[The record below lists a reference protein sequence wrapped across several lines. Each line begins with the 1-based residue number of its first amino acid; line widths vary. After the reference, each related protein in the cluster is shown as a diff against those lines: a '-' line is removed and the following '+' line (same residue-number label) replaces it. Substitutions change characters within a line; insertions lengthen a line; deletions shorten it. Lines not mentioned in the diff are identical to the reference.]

1 MVRILIPFDAAPVV
15 AALSML
21 LMTLVAGAAEPHHG
35 IAMYGEPKYGP
46 GFEHFE
52 YVNPNA
58 PKGGEARLDALGSF
72 DTLNPFTI
80 KGRPATGLGFVFETL
95 ATGSDDEP
103 FSYYGLIAETIEV
116 PQDRS
121 YVLFTLRP
129 EARFHDGSP
138 ITAEDVIFSFHLLI
152 EKGAPLYRFY
162 YANVAKAEALDE
174 RRVKFTFSSGSN
186 RELPLIM
193 GQLPVLSK
201 DYWQDR
207 DFEATTLDV
216 PVGSGPY
223 RIERFETG
231 RHIVYQRDPEYW
243 GKDLPLNRGFYNFDR
258 IRYDYFRDATVA
270 LEAFKAGAYDIRRE
284 NSAKQW
290 ATGYA
295 SPALEQGLIKKLEIP
310 HQRPAP
316 MQGFVYNLRRSM
328 FQDARVREALAYA
341 FDFQW
346 SNRNLFYNQYTRT
359 RSYFGNSELE
369 AEGLPDAQELHVLE
383 SLREQL
389 PERVFTQ
396 AYQPP
401 SSDGSGGLRNNL
413 RQALGLLQ
421 EAGWRFQDRK
431 LVDGQGR
438 PFEFEIILAQP
449 TMERVALPFVQNLER
464 LGITATVR
472 VVDTAQY
479 QNRLND
485 YDFDM
490 IVDRWLQSDSPGNEQ
505 REFWGS
511 AAADTPGGRNTPGIK
526 NPAVDQLIESLIAAP
541 TREDLVA
548 RVRALDRVLQ
558 WNFYVIPHFYLP
570 YDRVAVWDKFGRPA
584 VTPKDGAQ
592 LTAWW
597 VEPDKAA
604 ALDSRADR

>member
-1 MVRILIPFDAAPVV
+1 MVCTLFRFGGATL
-15 AALSML
+15 LTML
-21 LMTLVAGAAEPHHG
+21 VLFLGGAGVRAAEPSHG

-52 YVNPNA
+52 YVNPDA

-80 KGRPATGLGFVFETL
+80 KGRPAAGLGFLFESL
-95 ATGSDDEP
+95 ATSSADEP
-103 FSYYGLIAETIEV
+103 FSYYGLLAETIEV
-116 PQDRS
+116 PEDRS
-121 YVLFTLRP
+121 SVTFALRP

-138 ITAEDVIFSFHLLI
+138 ITAEDVIFSFDVLR
-152 EKGAPLYRFY
+152 EKGSPLYRFY

-174 RRVKFTFSSGSN
+174 RRVRFSFSPGEN
-186 RELPLIM
+186 RELPLIL

-201 DYWQDR
+201 DYWQGR
-207 DFEATTLDV
+207 DFEATTLEP

-223 RIERFETG
+223 RIEAFETG
-231 RHIVYQRDPEYW
+231 RYIVYRRDPDYW
-243 GKDLPLNRGFYNFDR
+243 GRDLPVSRGFYNFER
-258 IRYDYFRDATVA
+258 LRYDYFRDSTVA
-270 LEAFKAGAYDIRRE
+270 LEAFKAGAYDIRNE

-290 ATGYA
+290 ATGYD
-295 SPALEQGLIKKLEIP
+295 SPALQQGLIKKLEIP

-316 MQGFVYNLRRSM
+316 MQGFVYNLRRPP
-328 FQDARVREALAYA
+328 FQDVRVREALAYA

-346 SNRNLFYNQYTRT
+346 SNRNLFYDQYTRT

-369 AEGLPDAQELHVLE
+369 AEDLPGGRELEVLE
-383 SLREQL
+383 PLRGRI

-401 SSDGSGGLRNNL
+401 VSDGPGGLRDNL

-421 EAGWRFQDRK
+421 DAGWRFQDRK

-438 PFEFEIILAQP
+438 PFTFEILLVQP

-464 LGITATVR
+464 LGIAATVR

-490 IVDRWLQSDSPGNEQ
+490 IVDSWQQSDSPGNEQ

-511 AAADTPGGRNTPGIK
+511 AAADAPGGRNTAGIK
-526 NPAVDQLIESLIAAP
+526 NPAVDHLIESLIAAP

-558 WNFYVIPHFYLP
+558 WNFYVIPHFHLP
-570 YDRVAVWDKFGRPA
+570 YDRIAVWDKFGRPA

-592 LTAWW
+592 LTTWW
-597 VEPDKAA
+597 VEPDKAV
-604 ALDSRADR
+604 ALGKRAGR